1 MPRPVKRRLVCN
13 LPDYSAYGPL
23 NHSSLDKD
31 IIVMSIEEY
40 ETIRLI
46 DVEGLDQEQCAENM
60 EVARSTVQR
69 IYNDARKK
77 IAESLVNGKT
87 LRIEGGNYKICSGDF
102 RNDRCGK
109 CRRHQHGKRRG
120 QNAETS

>member
-13 LPDYSAYGPL
+13 LPDYALYGPL
-23 NHSSLDKD
+23 KNISTANE

-46 DVEGLDQEQCAENM
+46 DSEGLDQEQCAENM

-77 IAESLVNGKT
+77 IAASLVNGKT
-87 LRIEGGNYKICSGDF
+87 LKIEGGNYEICSGDF

-109 CRRHQHGKRRG
+109 CRRHQHRK
-120 QNAETS
+120 NK